1 MQEGFNTLEEVAY
14 VPINE
19 MQEIESFDEATVN
32 ELRSRA
38 RNALLTQAIVSEEQ
52 VEHDIED
59 LMKVEGMDN
68 DTARLL
74 AAKGVGTQEALADF
88 ATDDLVELTGLDAER
103 AKQLIMAARAPWF
116 AEASS

>member
-1 MQEGFNTLEEVAY
+1 M
-14 VPINE
+14 
-19 MQEIESFDEATVN
+19 N
-32 ELRSRA
+32 ELRGRA

-74 AAKGVGTQEALADF
+74 ASKGVATQEALADF
-88 ATDDLVELTGLDAER
+88 ATDDLVELTGLSEER
-103 AKQLIMAARAPWF
+103 SKQFIMAARAPWF
-116 AEASS
+116 VEATAS